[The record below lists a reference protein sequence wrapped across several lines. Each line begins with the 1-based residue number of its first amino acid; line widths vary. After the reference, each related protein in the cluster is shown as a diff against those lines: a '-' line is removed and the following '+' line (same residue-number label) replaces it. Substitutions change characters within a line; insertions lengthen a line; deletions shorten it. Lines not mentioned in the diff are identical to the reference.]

1 MNDSRLTEFLSFNR
15 MIAPVLIQVVYWI
28 ATAAVAIGGLV
39 MLVTGEGGGRL
50 GGLALFILG
59 PIAVRL
65 YAEIFIVV
73 FRINETLS
81 DIRDQTS
88 RD

>member
-1 MNDSRLTEFLSFNR
+1 MNERLKDFLTFRR
-15 MIAPVLIQVVYWI
+15 MITPVLIQVAYWI
-28 ATAAVAIGGLV
+28 LTAIVVLGGLI
-39 MLVTGEGGGRL
+39 LLFTGDGDERWL
-50 GGLALFILG
+50 GLALFILG
-59 PIAVRL
+59 PIGVRL
-65 YAEIFIVV
+65 YAEIFLVV

>member
-1 MNDSRLTEFLSFNR
+1 MNETLKEFLSFRR
-15 MIAPVLIQVVYWI
+15 MVTPILIQVMYWI
-28 ATAAVAIGGLV
+28 LTVAVVIGGLALIFV
-39 MLVTGEGGGRL
+39 GDGDERW

-59 PIAVRL
+59 PIGVRI
-65 YAEIFIVV
+65 YAEIFLVV